1 MPTLTINGNIR
12 TNTAAGWAAD
22 STVYSA
28 KTILITTDSVYGSTD
43 QRKFKI
49 ADGTQTWSQLDYFP
63 VFINVSPNGNNSVDV
78 SDTEAALNG
87 SGGLNNQYA
96 SIRAN
101 DTNAQMSAGDDS
113 AEGTVNVDEVQT
125 TVYHDSKV
133 RLYAPNVELTS
144 ETASRLLILDA
155 SKDIRAANTTTHP
168 DLTELSYLKGT
179 TSPIQDQLNA
189 KAAIELMFGTTTT
202 FTPLRLT
209 TYYLTFQTNLVISTT
224 ATARQFQGV
233 NLTVFG
239 IWLYVDVQSTLGTTE
254 DVTFNLRNITDATSH
269 LLGTLTFDARGRSKL
284 MDVATPIL
292 MNTSKFYSVEMQ
304 TPNWGTI
311 PVQNAMLGKLLC
323 R

>member
-1 MPTLTINGNIR
+1 MPTLNINGNIR
-12 TNTAAGWAAD
+12 PKTAAEWAAD

-63 VFINVSPNGNNSVDV
+63 VFINVSPNGNNSVGISDV
-78 SDTEAALNG
+78 EAALNG

-155 SKDIRAANTTTHP
+155 SKCVKAANTTTYP
-168 DLTELSYLKGT
+168 DLTELSYLKGV
-179 TSPIQDQLNA
+179 TSSVQTQLNA
-189 KAAIELMFGTTTT
+189 KPSVEFMFGTTTT

-209 TYYLTFQTNLVISTT
+209 TYYLTFQTNLAISTT

-233 NLTVFG
+233 NLTVIG
-239 IWLYVDVQSTLGTTE
+239 LWLYVDVQSTLGTTE

-311 PVQNAMLGKLLC
+311 PVQNAMLGRLLC

>member
-12 TNTAAGWAAD
+12 TNTEAGWAAD

-49 ADGTQTWSQLDYFP
+49 ADGNQTWSQLDYFP

-78 SDTEAALNG
+78 SDIEAALNG

-133 RLYAPNVELTS
+133 RLYAPNVEFTS

-155 SKDIRAANTTTHP
+155 SKYVKAANTTMYP
-168 DLTELSYLKGT
+168 NLTELSYLKGV
-179 TSPIQDQLNA
+179 TSPVQTQLDA
-189 KAAIELMFGTTTT
+189 KPSVEFMFGTTTT

-239 IWLYVDVQSTLGTTE
+239 LWLYVDVQSTLGTTE

>member
-1 MPTLTINGNIR
+1 MSIVIPTRINK
-12 TNTAAGWAAD
+12 TSAQWALD
-22 STVYSA
+22 TTVYSA
-28 KTILITTDSVYGSTD
+28 NKILVTTDVFYGATN
-43 QRKFKI
+43 QPKFKF
-49 ADGTQTWSQLDYFP
+49 ADGVKTWAQLDYFP
-63 VFINVSPNGNNSVDV
+63 I
-78 SDTEAALNG
+78 
-87 SGGLNNQYA
+87 SGYDDA
-96 SIRAN
+96 ISSI
-101 DTNAQMSAGDDS
+101 QG
-113 AEGTVNVDEVQT
+113 
-125 TVYHDSKV
+125 
-133 RLYAPNVELTS
+133 
-144 ETASRLLILDA
+144 
-155 SKDIRAANTTTHP
+155 
-168 DLTELSYLKGT
+168 
-179 TSPIQDQLNA
+179 QLNA

-209 TYYLTFQTNLVISTT
+209 TYYLTFQTNLAISTT

-239 IWLYVDVQSTLGTTE
+239 LWLYVDVQSTLGTTE
-254 DVTFNLRNITDATSH
+254 GVTFNLRNITDATSH